1 MSGIGTDKSALVSG
15 GASGLGEATA
25 RRLARDGFRVVV
37 FDRNEVAGAT
47 LAAELGG
54 GARAFAGDVT
64 DPVTVQAAVDEAASS
79 PLGLRVV
86 VNCAG
91 IGISEKTVG
100 KTGAHDLESFRRV
113 IDVNLIGTFN
123 VMRLGAA
130 AMNVNAPLEDGERG
144 VVVNTASVAAFEPQ
158 VGQIAYG
165 ASKGA
170 IVTMT
175 LAAARDLANR
185 GIRVVT
191 IAPGTFD
198 TPLLGTLPEDV
209 RQSIAAT
216 VPFPSRLG
224 LPEEYGEL
232 VAFIVANRL
241 LNGETIRL
249 DGALRMAPR

>member
-1 MSGIGTDKSALVSG
+1 MSDAQKSALISG
-15 GASGLGEATA
+15 GASGLGAATA
-25 RRLARDGFRVVV
+25 RRLAQAGFRIVI
-37 FDRNEVAGAT
+37 FDRNADAGAA
-47 LAAELGG
+47 LAAELGN

-64 DPVTVQAAVDEAASS
+64 DPVAVQAAVDEAATA

-100 KTGAHDLESFRRV
+100 KTGAHDLDSFIRV
-113 IDVNLIGTFN
+113 INVNLIGTFN

-130 AMNVNAPLEDGERG
+130 AMNANEPLEDGERG
-144 VVVNTASVAAFEPQ
+144 VVVNTASVAAYEPQ
-158 VGQIAYG
+158 MGQVAYG
-165 ASKGA
+165 ASKGG

-175 LAAARDLANR
+175 LAAARDLAGR

-198 TPLLGTLPEDV
+198 TPLLGSLPEEV

-216 VPFPSRLG
+216 IPFPSRLG
-224 LPEEYGEL
+224 DPAEYGAL
-232 VAFIVANRL
+232 VEFIVANRL

-249 DGALRMAPR
+249 DGALRMTAR

>member
-1 MSGIGTDKSALVSG
+1 MSNTGKSALVSG
-15 GASGLGEATA
+15 GASGLGAATA
-25 RRLARDGFRVVV
+25 LRLAQAGFRIVI
-37 FDRNEVAGAT
+37 FDRNAEAGAA
-47 LAAELGG
+47 LAAVLGN

-64 DPVTVQAAVDEAASS
+64 DPVAVQAAVDEAASS

-130 AMNVNAPLEDGERG
+130 AMSANEPLEDGERG
-144 VVVNTASVAAFEPQ
+144 VIVNTASVAAYEPQ
-158 VGQIAYG
+158 IGQAAYG

-170 IVTMT
+170 IATMT
-175 LAAARDLANR
+175 LAVARDLAGR
-185 GIRVVT
+185 GIRVCS
-191 IAPGTFD
+191 IAPGTMA
-198 TPLLGTLPEDV
+198 TPMLAALPDEV
-209 RQSIAAT
+209 RASLAAT

-224 LPEEYGEL
+224 DPDEFAAL
-232 VAFIVANRL
+232 VEHIVSNRL

>member
-1 MSGIGTDKSALVSG
+1 MSDAQKSALISG
-15 GASGLGEATA
+15 GASGLGAATA
-25 RRLARDGFRVVV
+25 RRLAQAGFRIVI
-37 FDRNEVAGAT
+37 FDRNADAGAA
-47 LAAELGG
+47 LAAELGN

-64 DPVTVQAAVDEAASS
+64 DPVAVQAAVDEAATA

-100 KTGAHDLESFRRV
+100 KTGAHDLDSFIRV
-113 IDVNLIGTFN
+113 INVNLIGTFN

-130 AMNVNAPLEDGERG
+130 AMNANEPLEDGERG
-144 VVVNTASVAAFEPQ
+144 VVVNTASVAAYEPQ
-158 VGQIAYG
+158 MGQVAYG
-165 ASKGA
+165 ASKGG

-175 LAAARDLANR
+175 LAAARDLAGR

-198 TPLLGTLPEDV
+198 TPLLGSLPEEV

-216 VPFPSRLG
+216 IPFPSRLG
-224 LPEEYGEL
+224 DPAEYGAL
-232 VAFIVANRL
+232 VEFIVANRL

-249 DGALRMAPR
+249 DGGIRMAPK

>member
-1 MSGIGTDKSALVSG
+1 MSSSGTDKSALVSG

-25 RRLARDGFRVVV
+25 RRLAHDGFRVVV
-37 FDRNEVAGAT
+37 FDRNAEAAAA
-47 LAAELGG
+47 LAAQLGG
-54 GARAFAGDVT
+54 GAQAFAGDVT
-64 DPVTVQAAVDEAASS
+64 DPVAVQAAVDDAASS

-100 KTGAHDLESFRRV
+100 KTGPHDLESFRRV

-130 AMNVNAPLEDGERG
+130 AMNANEPLEDGERG
-144 VVVNTASVAAFEPQ
+144 VVVNTASVAAYEPQ
-158 VGQIAYG
+158 IGQVAYG
-165 ASKGA
+165 ASKGG
-170 IVTMT
+170 IVSMT

-209 RQSIAAT
+209 RRSIAAT
-216 VPFPSRLG
+216 IPFPSRLG
-224 LPEEYGEL
+224 DPREYGEL

>member
-1 MSGIGTDKSALVSG
+1 MAGTTAGKAALVSG

-25 RRLARDGFRVVV
+25 RRLAQAGFKVVV
-37 FDRNEVAGAT
+37 FDRNGAAAT
-47 LAAELGG
+47 ALAAELGG
-54 GARAFAGDVT
+54 GAQGFAGDVT
-64 DPVTVQAAVDEAASS
+64 DPAAVQAAVDAAAAA

-91 IGISEKTVG
+91 IVISEKTVG
-100 KTGAHDLESFRRV
+100 KTGAHDLDTFRKV

-130 AMNVNAPLEDGERG
+130 AMNGNEPLEDGERG
-144 VVVNTASVAAFEPQ
+144 VVVNTASVAAYEPQ
-158 VGQIAYG
+158 IGQAAYG

-170 IVTMT
+170 IVSLT

-185 GIRVVT
+185 GIRIMT
-191 IAPGTFD
+191 IAPGTMD
-198 TPLLGTLPEDV
+198 TPMMGGMPEDV

-216 VPFPSRLG
+216 IPFPSRLG
-224 LPEEYGEL
+224 DPAEFAEL
-232 VAFIVANRL
+232 VAFIVDNRL

-249 DGALRMAPR
+249 DGALRMAAR